1 MSLRVW
7 LRAWRIRRAR
17 RHTAPFSVGELAE
30 FRTVVRRPNGVE
42 S

>member
-1 MSLRVW
+1 MSPRVW

-17 RHTAPFSVGELAE
+17 RHVAPFSPAE
-30 FRTVVRRPNGVE
+30 FDEFRAEVRRPDGVE